1 MVIRAA
7 INGYGR
13 IGRSILRA
21 IYEAERQREIQV
33 VAVNDLHDAAACAHL
48 TAFDSTHGPF
58 RGVVRPLDADAFS
71 INGDRIRALHEA
83 VPAHLPWRSLD
94 IDLVF
99 ECSGRFASRQ
109 QAAAHL
115 AAGAG
120 KVLISAAAGT
130 GVDATIVYGVN
141 HHRLCPETRILSNAS
156 CTTNC
161 LAVLLQPLHAA
172 LGIVRG
178 TLLTVHPLASDQRL
192 LDAVGP
198 DLRRTRAGAAN
209 LIPIRSGAPA
219 LLGQVMPELAGRL
232 DGFCVRVPTL
242 NVSLLDLTFQARR
255 TCSADDVNAIL
266 QAAAEGPLRQVLAY
280 SSMPL
285 VSSDY
290 NHHPAS
296 AIFDPALTRVQGSL
310 IKVCAWYDNEWGFA
324 NRMLDTGMA
333 WVRSA
338 PAGAHGGRPVGKEAG
353 LAAWTARL

>member
-21 IYEAERQREIQV
+21 IYESGRQREIQV

-58 RGVVRPLDADAFS
+58 PGKVQSLGADAFS
-71 INGDRIRALHEA
+71 IDGDCIRALHVA
-83 VPAHLPWRSLD
+83 DPAALPWRALA
-94 IDLVF
+94 IDMVF
-99 ECSGRFASRQ
+99 ECSGRFASRM

-120 KVLISAAAGT
+120 KVLISAAAGADI
-130 GVDATIVYGVN
+130 DATIVYGVN
-141 HHRLCPETRILSNAS
+141 HHRLCPDVRILSNAS

-192 LDAVGP
+192 LDAVGS
-198 DLRRTRAGAAN
+198 DLRRTRAGASN

-219 LLGQVMPELAGRL
+219 LLGQVMPALADRL
-232 DGFCVRVPTL
+232 DGFCLRVPTL
-242 NVSLLDLTFQARR
+242 NVSLLDLTFQSQR

-266 QAAAEGPLRQVLAY
+266 QEAAEGVLRHVLAH
-280 SSMPL
+280 SSAPL

-296 AIFDPALTRVQGSL
+296 AIVDLTLTRVQGSL
-310 IKVCAWYDNEWGFA
+310 IRVCAWYDNEWGFA
-324 NRMLDTGMA
+324 NRMVDTGIA
-333 WVRSA
+333 WMR
-338 PAGAHGGRPVGKEAG
+338 
-353 LAAWTARL
+353 TARPGSPG

>member
-21 IYEAERQREIQV
+21 IYESGRQQEIQV

-58 RGVVRPLDADAFS
+58 HGVVRPLEADAFS
-71 INGDRIRALHEA
+71 INGDCIRVLQAA
-83 VPAHLPWRSLD
+83 APTRLPWRALE

-99 ECSGRFASRQ
+99 ECSGRFASRE
-109 QAAAHL
+109 QAAAHQ

-120 KVLISAAAGT
+120 KVLISAAAG
-130 GVDATIVYGVN
+130 GDIDATIVYGVN
-141 HHRLCPETRILSNAS
+141 HHLLRPEARILSNAS

-192 LDAVGP
+192 LDAVGS
-198 DLRRTRAGAAN
+198 DLRRSRAGAAN

-219 LLGQVMPELAGRL
+219 LLGQVMPALAGRL
-232 DGFCVRVPTL
+232 DGFCLRVPTL

-266 QAAAEGPLRQVLAY
+266 QEAAEGALSPVLAY
-280 SSMPL
+280 SSAPL

-296 AIFDPALTRVQGSL
+296 AIVDPALTRVQGSL
-310 IKVCAWYDNEWGFA
+310 IRVCAWYDNEWGFA
-324 NRMLDTGMA
+324 NRMLDTGIA
-333 WVRSA
+333 WMRSA
-338 PAGAHGGRPVGKEAG
+338 PPGAHGVRAGR
-353 LAAWTARL
+353 